1 MSDLNNHRI
10 GEVIRGVIGLLW
22 SKPYGL
28 TGSEVIARLPEVVE
42 LTEYETGFSPSSLFY
57 PRYGRVVRLATL
69 PLVEV
74 GWLVKTDKGRRYLT
88 ESGREAC
95 RRYSRPQDLVTEA
108 LRLVKDKK
116 NLLPDIMVSLEL
128 IQEKV
133 WEDIVKYIQT
143 KHIDELR
150 QLVAVLF
157 EGMQYHV
164 VWVAPPEKKHGL
176 VDLIASVDPVG
187 GSPKRIIVQ
196 IKHTGQQVTGEG
208 VKSFLAS
215 LGDNDFGLM
224 VSTGGYTADVKELL
238 GGKDY
243 LKINVM
249 DLEKFYSV
257 WIRHYD
263 SLSMEAHNIFPLK
276 KMFVLNPKN

>member
-1 MSDLNNHRI
+1 MSDLNDHRI
-10 GEVIRGVIGLLW
+10 GEMIRGVVELLW
-22 SKPYGL
+22 SKPHGL

-42 LTEYETGFSPSSLFY
+42 LTEYETGLSPSSLY

-74 GWLVKTDKGRRYLT
+74 GWLVKTDKGRWFIT
-88 ESGREAC
+88 ESGRDAC
-95 RRYSRPQDLVTEA
+95 RRYSRPQDLVAEA

-116 NLLPDIMVSLEL
+116 DLLPDIMISLEL

-133 WEDIVKYIQT
+133 WENIVKYIQA
-143 KHIDELR
+143 KHVDELR
-150 QLVAVLF
+150 QLVAALF

-176 VDLIASVDPVG
+176 VDLIASVDPVEA
-187 GSPKRIIVQ
+187 STKRIIVQ

-215 LGDNDFGLM
+215 LGENDFGLM
-224 VSTGGYTADVKELL
+224 LSTGGYTPDVRELL
-238 GGKDY
+238 GGKDFI
-243 LKINVM
+243 KINAM
-249 DLEKFYSV
+249 DLEKFYAV

-263 SLSMEAHNIFPLK
+263 GLNIEAHNLLPLT
-276 KMFVLNPKN
+276 KMFVLNPQK